1 MHGEA
6 PPPFD
11 GEEAGLAT
19 KTTRMMICTYNMY
32 VVYRYIGIMGHPGTV
47 HGNPGHTSVIP
58 YSTMYIHSNYI
69 LYSLVQPT

>member
-19 KTTRMMICTYNMY
+19 KTTRTMIIDTYEW
-32 VVYRYIGIMGHPGTV
+32 GI
-47 HGNPGHTSVIP
+47 
-58 YSTMYIHSNYI
+58 
-69 LYSLVQPT
+69 

>member
-19 KTTRMMICTYNMY
+19 KTTAEDDMHIYMY

-47 HGNPGHTSVIP
+47 HGNPGHTS
-58 YSTMYIHSNYI
+58 S
-69 LYSLVQPT
+69 VQHVYYRRFIRIWLP

>member
-19 KTTRMMICTYNMY
+19 KTTQKIICTY
-32 VVYRYIGIMGHPGTV
+32 VLSAV
-47 HGNPGHTSVIP
+47 
-58 YSTMYIHSNYI
+58 
-69 LYSLVQPT
+69 